1 MALIKSA
8 GAYVEKY
15 KDLFVK
21 SKKLKGGLFLDFIG
35 DDQLYTTGDEPVF
48 TVMFG
53 EDDVLS
59 AQIQKWDG
67 RISDRGQSYI

>member
-1 MALIKSA
+1 MLEYMALIKSA

-15 KDLFVK
+15 KDLFATP
-21 SKKLKGGLFLDFIG
+21 KKLKGGLFLDFMG
-35 DDQLYTTGDEPVF
+35 DDRLDTTGDESVF

-59 AQIQKWDG
+59 AQIQNWDG
-67 RISDRGQSYI
+67 LNAT